1 MSKGAGQLYK
11 QLAYDTFEP
20 QLIRDPEDDDLMLEV
35 CQKEIKA
42 AGFPLPDDD
51 DIWLE
56 YVYAAQEMVAIQQ
69 DGFVYRKERRED
81 GSTDHVLYTIHNHPA
96 FKDMT

>member
-1 MSKGAGQLYK
+1 VSKGAGQLYK

-20 QLIRDPEDDDLMLEV
+20 QLIRDLEDDDRMLEI
-35 CQKEIKA
+35 CQKEIEK
-42 AGFPLPDDD
+42 AGFPIPDDD

-69 DGFVYRKERRED
+69 EGFVYRKEATFHGTE
-81 GSTDHVLYTIHNHPA
+81 HVLYTAHNHPA